1 MRTTK
6 KEQTKNIL
14 DHLQQK
20 IYKNLKYTKISVNQ
34 LFILRNKIMTK
45 SNNMIK
51 KIVEFVNALLRIII
65 TMIKTK
71 YIVVS

>member
-34 LFILRNKIMTK
+34 LFTLRNKIMTK